1 MCKMGTANLPPMYYK
16 FLLLQLIS
24 DRELSNTV
32 TQIYDTVLEVLCAD
46 HFDYALDIVFTS
58 VYHLVVCIYIYMVLL
73 YCVCVL
79 WYVKFCNACIYVTKY
94 YCGLLV

>member
-1 MCKMGTANLPPMYYK
+1 MCKMGIADLPSLYYK

-58 VYHLVVCIYIYMVLL
+58 VLPSCSVHIWYFYIVF
-73 YCVCVL
+73 V
-79 WYVKFCNACIYVTKY
+79 
-94 YCGLLV
+94 YCGM

>member
-1 MCKMGTANLPPMYYK
+1 MCKMGTADLPPMYYK

-58 VYHLVVCIYIYMVLL
+58 ELLSCSVYMW